1 MCSLP
6 RAPNT
11 CPGKAFAQST
21 ISACSLAKINL
32 LTRTCTYHQPY
43 TSLKIL
49 SPLPDATASS
59 PASTVHTPHDRRQL
73 RFIQIGLASH
83 SPPSDQRA
91 GGYGGEEEGESVK
104 IRCSV
109 SKSHDWYRST
119 HHRPCS
125 SDLRANN
132 TWQSLARLVLLYHTP
147 GVAAPSVSVLR

>member
-6 RAPNT
+6 RAPSMR
-11 CPGKAFAQST
+11 PGTHFMRT
-21 ISACSLAKINL
+21 ITYLSAPTNPSLYTL
-32 LTRTCTYHQPY
+32 QPY

-49 SPLPDATASS
+49 PPLPDATASS

-109 SKSHDWYRST
+109 SKSHDWYRSCRD
-119 HHRPCS
+119 RPCS